1 MQIVVRVFFFSFL
14 FFLSLLNYF
23 FRLESQEWYY
33 WVRGY

>member
-1 MQIVVRVFFFSFL
+1 MRILGFF

-23 FRLESQEWYY
+23 FRLSSQEWYY